1 MIHPLTKALGFN
13 SHHSCVNSSTS
24 AHHKDDD
31 KVSISDEE
39 EMNKN
44 LKAIQWESEDNNS
57 NKDGIYDGEDY
68 LKELA
73 QKLNKEEGSREPVQQ
88 TLANILEIVW
98 QNPQSYEKMK
108 DKMKIYARPEN

>member
-13 SHHSCVNSSTS
+13 SHHSCVHSSTS

-31 KVSISDEE
+31 KVSMSDEE

-44 LKAIQWESEDNNS
+44 LKAIPWESEDNNR
-57 NKDGIYDGEDY
+57 NKDGIYDGEDD

-73 QKLNKEEGSREPVQQ
+73 EEEGSGEPVQQ
-88 TLANILEIVW
+88 TLANILEIV
-98 QNPQSYEKMK
+98 
-108 DKMKIYARPEN
+108 